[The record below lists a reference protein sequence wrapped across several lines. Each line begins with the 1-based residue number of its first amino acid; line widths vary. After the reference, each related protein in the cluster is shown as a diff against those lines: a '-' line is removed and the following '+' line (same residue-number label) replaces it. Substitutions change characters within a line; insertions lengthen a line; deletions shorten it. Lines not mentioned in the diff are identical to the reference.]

1 MNVELTV
8 LIGVC
13 GTVIGAVLGILGYR
27 RNARRDIAAEAK
39 DGGVMMME
47 LRYIREG
54 VEEIKRI
61 QREQTDKHDRL
72 SERVT
77 RVEESVKQAHKRLNK
92 LEEVE

>member
-54 VEEIKRI
+54 VRTPVPDKTGTS
-61 QREQTDKHDRL
+61 EQTDQDGKETDSSDDSNDSSEAAPAL
-72 SERVT
+72 SF
-77 RVEESVKQAHKRLNK
+77 AY
-92 LEEVE
+92 